1 MSLDQSNPNR
11 VALRGIPAIL
21 ACFRHHP
28 RALRELRCTRESA
41 EALREVAAWMRENQL
56 PADVTPARD
65 VAELAGLPAEA
76 CAVTA
81 RPVIGLAKISDFA
94 EWRDEGA
101 TVVVAD
107 NFADPADLA
116 GVVRSMAAF
125 GSKRLLLSGTS
136 ERLAFDPVLW
146 DESRGALEA
155 VRLIR
160 APALPGLLQLIEPTT
175 VIIGLARGIGRA
187 LHEAA
192 PVRAPGRH
200 NLLLLS
206 PEGVSGSLQPKVEHL
221 FRFPGTAA
229 EHPMAAGDA
238 AGVLLQ
244 WLARGAKEKPA
255 EGRGFLAR
263 KRARQAGKGQPP
275 ADA

>member
-11 VALRGIPAIL
+11 VALRSLPAIL
-21 ACFRHHP
+21 ACFKHHP
-28 RALRELRCTRESA
+28 RALRELRCTREVA
-41 EALREVAAWMRENQL
+41 EALMPVAAWMREQQL
-56 PADVTPARD
+56 PADFTSARD
-65 VAELAGLPAEA
+65 VAELAGQTAEA
-76 CAVTA
+76 CAITA

-107 NFADPADLA
+107 NFTDSADLA
-116 GVVRSMAAF
+116 SVVRSMAAF

-136 ERLAFDPVLW
+136 DKLAFDPVLW

-160 APALPGLLQLIEPTT
+160 APALPGLLQLIESTT
-175 VIIGLARGIGRA
+175 VIVGLARGIGRA

-200 NLLLLS
+200 NLILLS
-206 PEGVSGSLQPKVEHL
+206 PEGVSPTLQPKVEHL

-229 EHPMAAGDA
+229 DHPLSAGDSA
-238 AGVLLQ
+238 SILFQ
-244 WLARGAKEKPA
+244 WLTRSAKERPG

-263 KRARQAGKGQPP
+263 KRARQAGKDKP
-275 ADA
+275 AGA

>member
-11 VALRGIPAIL
+11 VTLCGLTAIL

-28 RALRELRCTRESA
+28 RALRELRCTREA
-41 EALREVAAWMRENQL
+41 VEALMPTIAWMREQKL
-56 PADVTPARD
+56 PADIVSARD
-65 VAELAGLPAEA
+65 VEELAGAPVEA
-76 CAVTA
+76 CVVTA

-107 NFADPADLA
+107 NFTDPSDLA
-116 GVVRSMAAF
+116 GVVRAMAAF

-136 ERLAFDPVLW
+136 DKLAFDPILW
-146 DESRGALEA
+146 DESRGALES

-160 APALPGLLQLIEPTT
+160 APALPGLLQLIENTT
-175 VIIGLARGIGRA
+175 VIVGLARGIGRA
-187 LHEAA
+187 LHDAA

-206 PEGVSGSLQPKVEHL
+206 PEGVSSTLQPKVEHL
-221 FRFPGTAA
+221 FRFPGTVAD
-229 EHPMAAGDA
+229 HPLSAGDSA
-238 AGVLLQ
+238 AVLFQ
-244 WLARGAKEKPA
+244 WLARGAKEKPG

-263 KRARQAGKGQPP
+263 KRARQAGKDKP
-275 ADA
+275 AQG

>member
-11 VALRGIPAIL
+11 VTLRGIPSIL

-28 RALRELRCTRESA
+28 RALRELRCTRDTA
-41 EALREVAAWMRENQL
+41 EALREVATWMREHQL

-65 VAELAGLPAEA
+65 VAELAGGPAEA
-76 CAVTA
+76 CAITA

-107 NFADPADLA
+107 NFTDPEDLA
-116 GVVRSMAAF
+116 AVVRAMAAY
-125 GSKRLLLSGTS
+125 GSKRLLLAGTS

-146 DESRGALEA
+146 DAARGALES

-160 APALPGLLQLIEPTT
+160 APALPGLLQLIESTT

-187 LHEAA
+187 LRDAA

-200 NLLLLS
+200 NLLLLA
-206 PEGVSGSLQPKVEHL
+206 PEGVSAVLQPKVEHL
-221 FRFPGTAA
+221 FRFPGTSPD
-229 EHPMAAGDA
+229 HPLSAGDA
-238 AGVLLQ
+238 AAPVFQ
-244 WLARGAKEKPA
+244 WLAGAQREKPA

-263 KRARQAGKGQPP
+263 KRARQSDKGGP
-275 ADA
+275 AA